1 MEAPATADKLR
12 DYLKRATTELERSR
26 RRVRELEEQDHEPV
40 AVIGMGCRYP
50 GGIRTPED
58 LWRIV
63 DEGRDVVS
71 DFPTDRGWDV
81 DAIYDPEP
89 GSPGRTYVRHG
100 GFLYDAAE
108 CDPAFFGIS
117 PKDAP
122 GTDPQQRLLLE
133 VSWEAFERAGIDPT
147 AMKGTPTGVF
157 VGLMHHDYLGGTISG
172 SIVSGRIAYTLGLE
186 GPAITM
192 DTACSSSLVALHSAI
207 QSLRKG
213 ECSLALAG
221 GAAVMASPEMF
232 IEFSERRALSPDGRC
247 RSFSDDAA
255 GAAWAEGAGMLLVER
270 LSDARRNGHRV
281 LAVVRGSAVNQDGAS
296 NGLTAPS
303 GPAQI
308 RVIRQALADAQLA
321 PHHVD
326 AVEAHGTGTTLGDPI
341 EAQAVIAAYGQDRP
355 EGRPLWLGSIKSNMG
370 HAQAAAGV
378 GAVIKM
384 VMAMR
389 HGTLPRTLHVGTPTT
404 AVDWTAGDVELLT
417 EPRPWDGDGRPRR
430 AGISSFGISGTN
442 AHTILEEAPPTGP
455 VDAGAARAALP
466 VVPWLLSG
474 KGADT
479 VRRQAERLL
488 AAADGL
494 DPYDVG
500 YTLATARSTFGHR
513 AAVTG
518 RNRDELL
525 DALRGIADGTH
536 APVVAPEPGRLAVL
550 FTGQGSQRPGMG
562 RTLYT
567 AFPVFAA
574 ALDEICAAFDAHLER
589 PLRDVMF
596 DVPGEDG
603 AEVDTAGADTDREK
617 SDRAEAPLHRT
628 VHAQAALFAFETALY
643 RLLEHWGV
651 RPDLLA
657 GHSIG
662 EVVAAH
668 IAGVLDLADAVALV
682 AARGRLMQDLPAGGV
697 MVSLLA
703 AEDEVTALLTD
714 GVDIAAVNGAR
725 SVVVSGDEE
734 AVLAVAAKA
743 EKSTRLKVSHAFHS
757 HRMEPMLEPFREVL
771 AGLTFHEPA
780 LPVVSNVTGRVADD
794 LTSAD
799 YWVRHVREAVRFHDG
814 ITTLVAEG
822 ATRFLEIGP
831 DTVLSTMARDVVPE
845 AIGTQRRDRPEDAA
859 LTDAL
864 CRLHLTGTGPD
875 WRAVFGGGRTVDLPT
890 YPFRRDRHWEDA
902 PILQAERSAAA
913 RAGGDADDP
922 FWELVRD
929 RDVPAVAATLGLD
942 DETAVASVVPAL
954 AAWHGRRQ
962 AHAAA
967 DALRHRVTWEP
978 LAPAATPARGGTW
991 LAVVPESA
999 ADDPWTRAV
1008 LDALTGV
1015 DAHTGRGPGGRG
1027 RDVDTLAVPDD
1038 ADRVALTAVLA
1049 DRTAVDGVLF
1059 LPGPAT
1065 PTATAAALLQ
1075 ALGDVGADA
1084 PLWCVTRDAVGH
1096 GPGDA
1101 VTGFAQAGLWGL
1113 GRVAALEHPDRWGG
1127 LIDLPAEIGPR
1138 TAARLAALLG
1148 DSGDED
1154 QIVIR
1159 ETGAHGRRL
1168 EPAPARAGT
1177 PWRPS
1182 GTVLVTGA
1190 TGALGTAVARL
1201 LAAEGADHL
1210 LLVSRR
1216 GADAPGAAE
1225 LARELMAAGTAV
1237 TLAARDIADRSA
1249 LAELL
1254 DSVPREHPLTAVV
1267 HLAGVLDDGV
1277 LDGLTPD
1284 RFARVLAPKADAARH
1299 LHELTADRDLSAF
1312 VLFSSLTATVGGAG
1326 QANYAAANAFLDAL
1340 AEHRHALGL
1349 PATSVAWGP
1358 WGGDGMA
1365 AHGTVRSATRAMG
1378 ISPLAP
1384 DVALT
1389 ALRRALDG
1397 GDTTVTVADVD
1408 WSVFAPAFTASRPA
1422 PLLDTLPGAR
1432 HATGGPD
1439 GANQADGLAA
1449 KLAGLTGGERER
1461 ALQDLVCGQAAA
1473 VLGYADATAVEPA
1486 TAFRDLGFDSLT
1498 SVDLRNRISAAAGV
1512 PLPATLVFD
1521 YATPA
1526 ALVKH
1531 LGSELAG
1538 ADTSVDTVVDE
1549 FERVAARLGGLTAE
1563 DIERSRVTVRLQAL
1577 LNDLNKTLGQDDAA
1591 VVTGRLEEASAD
1603 DVFAFID
1610 NELGP
1615 A

>member
-1 MEAPATADKLR
+1 MMEDPATADKLR

-40 AVIGMGCRYP
+40 AIIGMGCRYP

-63 DEGRDVVS
+63 DEGVDVVS

-81 DAIYDPEP
+81 DALYDPEP
-89 GSPGRTYVRHG
+89 GAPGKTYVRHG

-122 GTDPQQRLLLE
+122 GTDPQQRMLLE
-133 VSWEAFERAGIDPT
+133 VTWEAFERAGIDPT
-147 AMKGTPTGVF
+147 AVKGTQTGVF

-186 GPAITM
+186 GPAVTM

-221 GAAVMASPEMF
+221 GAALMASPEMF
-232 IEFSERRALSPDGRC
+232 VEFSERRALSPDGRC
-247 RSFSDDAA
+247 HSFSDDAA

-270 LSDARRNGHRV
+270 LSDARRNGHKV

-303 GPAQI
+303 GPAQV
-308 RVIRQALADAQLA
+308 RVIQQALADAQLA
-321 PHHVD
+321 PHHID

-355 EGRPLWLGSIKSNMG
+355 EGLPLWLGSIKSNMG

-389 HGTLPRTLHVGTPTT
+389 HGTLPRTLHVGTPST
-404 AVDWTAGDVELLT
+404 AVDWSAGDVELLT
-417 EPRPWDGDGRPRR
+417 EPRPWGGDGRPRR

-442 AHTILEEAPPTGP
+442 AHTVLEEAPATEDDGSAPP
-455 VDAGAARAALP
+455 RAGLP

-474 KGADT
+474 KGADA
-479 VRRQAERLL
+479 VQRQAERLL
-488 AAADGL
+488 AAAGDL

-500 YTLATARSTFGHR
+500 HSLATTRSLFTHR

-518 RNRDELL
+518 RDRDELL
-525 DALRGIADGTH
+525 AALREVADGTR

-550 FTGQGSQRPGMG
+550 FSGQGSQRPGMG
-562 RTLYT
+562 RTLHA

-574 ALDEICAAFDAHLER
+574 AFDEICAAFDEHLDR

-596 DVPGEDG
+596 DEDADG
-603 AEVDTAGADTDREK
+603 AD
-617 SDRAEAPLHRT
+617 APLHRT
-628 VHAQAALFAFETALY
+628 VYTQAALFTFETALH

-662 EVVAAH
+662 EIVAAH
-668 IAGVLDLADAVALV
+668 VAGVLDLKDAVTLV
-682 AARGRLMQDLPAGGV
+682 AARGRLMQDLPAGGA
-697 MVSLLA
+697 MVSLRA
-703 AEDEVTALLTD
+703 TEAEVLALLTD

-734 AVLAVAAKA
+734 AVLAVAAQA

-757 HRMEPMLEPFREVL
+757 HRMDPMLEPFREVL

-780 LPVVSNVTGRVADD
+780 LPVVSNVTGRIADD
-794 LTSAD
+794 LTD
-799 YWVRHVREAVRFHDG
+799 PEYWVRHVREAVRFHDG
-814 ITTLVAEG
+814 ATTLAAEG

-831 DTVLSTMARDVVPE
+831 DSVLSTMAQDVVPD
-845 AIGTQRRDRPEDAA
+845 AIGTQRRDRAEDAT
-859 LTDAL
+859 LVDAL

-875 WRAVFGGGRTVDLPT
+875 WRTVFAGGRTVDLPT

-902 PILQAERSAAA
+902 PILQAER
-913 RAGGDADDP
+913 RAGSGGDAADP
-922 FWELVRD
+922 FWDLVREQ
-929 RDVPAVAATLGLD
+929 DVSAVAATLGLD
-942 DETAVASVVPAL
+942 DESSVAAVVPAL
-954 AAWHGRRQ
+954 ATWHGRRQ

-967 DALRHRVTWEP
+967 DGLRHRVTWEP
-978 LAPAATPARGGTW
+978 LAPPATPALGGAW
-991 LAVVPESA
+991 LAVVPASTA
-999 ADDPWTRAV
+999 GDPWTRAV
-1008 LDALTGV
+1008 TEGLTDNGLRVDVLTVPDTADRAALADALTGR
-1015 DAHTGRGPGGRG
+1015 TS
-1027 RDVDTLAVPDD
+1027 
-1038 ADRVALTAVLA
+1038 ADGILY
-1049 DRTAVDGVLF
+1049 
-1059 LPGPAT
+1059 LPAPAT
-1065 PTATAAALLQ
+1065 PPAALAALVQ
-1075 ALGDVGADA
+1075 ALGDDGADA
-1084 PLWCVTRDAVGH
+1084 PLWCVTRDAVAH
-1096 GPGDA
+1096 GPGA
-1101 VTGFAQAGLWGL
+1101 TVTGFAQAALWGL

-1127 LIDLPAEIGPR
+1127 LVDLPAEAGLR
-1138 TAARLAALLG
+1138 TVARLAALLG
-1148 DSGDED
+1148 DAGGED
-1154 QIVIR
+1154 QVVIR
-1159 ETGAHGRRL
+1159 ESGAHGRRL
-1168 EPAPARAGT
+1168 EHAPARAGA
-1177 PWRPS
+1177 PWKPS

-1190 TGALGTAVARL
+1190 TGAIGAAVARR

-1210 LLVSRR
+1210 LLTSRR
-1216 GADAPGAAE
+1216 GADAPGAAD
-1225 LARELMAAGTAV
+1225 LVRELTATGTGV
-1237 TLAARDIADRSA
+1237 TLTACDVADRSA
-1249 LAELL
+1249 LAGLL
-1254 DSVPREHPLTAVV
+1254 DSVPARHPLTAVV
-1267 HLAGVLDDGV
+1267 HLAGALDDGV
-1277 LDGLTPD
+1277 LDALDAD
-1284 RFARVLAPKADAARH
+1284 RFARVLGPKADAALH
-1299 LHELTADRDLSAF
+1299 LHELTAGLDLSAF

-1326 QANYAAANAFLDAL
+1326 QANYAAANAYLDAL
-1340 AEHRHALGL
+1340 AEHRHAAGL

-1365 AHGTVRSATRAMG
+1365 AHGTVRASARAMG
-1378 ISPLAP
+1378 MSLLDP
-1384 DVALT
+1384 DTALT
-1389 ALRRALDG
+1389 ALGRALDG

-1408 WSVFAPAFTASRPA
+1408 WSVFAPAFTSTRPS
-1422 PLLDTLPGAR
+1422 PLLSALPEAR
-1432 HATGGPD
+1432 RTTSGPD
-1439 GANQADGLAA
+1439 GANAADGFAE

-1461 ALQDLVCGQAAA
+1461 ALNDLVCGQAAT
-1473 VLGYADATAVEPA
+1473 VLGYGDAGAVEPT

-1498 SVDLRNRISAAAGV
+1498 SVDLRNRISGAAGV
-1512 PLPATLVFD
+1512 PLPATLIFD

-1526 ALVKH
+1526 ALAKY
-1531 LGSELAG
+1531 LGTELAG
-1538 ADTSVDTVVDE
+1538 ADTSVDSVVAE
-1549 FERVAARLGGLTAE
+1549 LERVAARLGDLTAE
-1563 DIERSRVTVRLQAL
+1563 DLEQSRVTTRLQTL
-1577 LNDLNKTLGQDDAA
+1577 LKDLDKTLGQDAA
-1591 VVTGRLEEASAD
+1591 AVTGRLEEASAD

-1610 NELGP
+1610 KELGS